1 MRSTGAFELI
11 FNLSYLSLPSISE
24 AVNSGEKY
32 NQVYQ

>member
-1 MRSTGAFELI
+1 MRSTGAFGLI

-24 AVNSGEKY
+24 AMNSGEKN